1 MRPWILLRHFDIEFE
16 EIRIPLFVEGF
27 QNKLR
32 KYSPTL
38 KVPVLRDDGLTVWDS
53 LAICEYVSETH
64 LQGRAL
70 PTTKKERA
78 NCRSYC
84 SEMHSGF
91 MAIRTQLP
99 MNCRASRKLDLSD
112 EVLAE
117 CARVDTLWTGARNDS
132 QQKGDYLF
140 GDFTI
145 ADCMYAPMA
154 MRFHTYGVPLTDI
167 SQSYIKTLLHND
179 AIKQWREAAQQEA
192 EMLDEYE
199 IGHDLTD

>member
-1 MRPWILLRHFDIEFE
+1 MRPWVLLRHFDIEFE

-32 KYSPTL
+32 TYSPTL
-38 KVPVLRDDGLTVWDS
+38 KVPVLKDDGLTVWDS
-53 LAICEYVSETH
+53 LAICEYVSEVY
-64 LQGRAL
+64 LQGGAL
-70 PTTKKERA
+70 PKAIKQRA
-78 NCRSYC
+78 TCRSYC

-91 MAIRTQLP
+91 MAIRAQLP
-99 MNCRASRKLDLSD
+99 MNCRASRKLDLTD

-117 CARVDTLWTGARNDS
+117 SARVDTLWAEARNDA

-154 MRFHTYGVPLTDI
+154 MRFNTYGIPLSDI
-167 SQSYIKTLLHND
+167 SQSYIKTLLRND
-179 AIKQWREAAQQEA
+179 AIKQWLDAAQQEA
-192 EMLDEYE
+192 EILDEYE
-199 IGHDLTD
+199 IGQDLIV